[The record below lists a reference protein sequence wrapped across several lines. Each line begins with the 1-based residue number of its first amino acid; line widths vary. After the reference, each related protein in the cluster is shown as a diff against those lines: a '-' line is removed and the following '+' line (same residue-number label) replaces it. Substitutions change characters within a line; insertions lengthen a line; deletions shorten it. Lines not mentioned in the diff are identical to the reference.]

1 MGVIDNR
8 REEKIMS
15 MSSETKLWVF
25 GLGALFAVG
34 VLVLVLMFGLPIYNV
49 WQQGLSGEAK
59 LAKASQE
66 RQILIE
72 QAKAEK
78 ESASIRAEAI
88 AIVGKAAK
96 QYPEYRLQEFLG
108 AFAEALQSDK
118 IEKIIYVP
126 TEANIPIMEA
136 GRLRED

>member
-1 MGVIDNR
+1 
-8 REEKIMS
+8 MS
-15 MSSETKLWVF
+15 KNEWYAL
-25 GLGALFAVG
+25 GLIIFSICVSIIIA
-34 VLVLVLMFGLPIYNV
+34 LMFGIPKYTV
-49 WQQGLSGEAK
+49 WQQELSGKAT
-59 LAKASQE
+59 LARASQE
-66 RQILIE
+66 RQVLIE

-78 ESASIRAEAI
+78 ESAVIRADAI

-96 QYPEYRLQEFLG
+96 EYPEYRLQEFLG

-136 GRLRED
+136 TRNN

>member
-1 MGVIDNR
+1 MTTGKWVTLGV
-8 REEKIMS
+8 
-15 MSSETKLWVF
+15 F
-25 GLGALFAVG
+25 ALIS
-34 VLVLVLMFGLPIYNV
+34 LILLLMFGLPIYGV
-49 WQQGLSGEAK
+49 WQQGLSG
-59 LAKASQE
+59 KAQLE
-66 RQILIE
+66 RAEQTRKILIE

-78 ESASIRAEAI
+78 ESAQVRAEAI

-96 QYPEYRLQEFLG
+96 DFPEYRLQEFLG

-136 GRLRED
+136 SRLK